1 MRRLAAVFIAVGLGA
16 GAGAGCDDASKPKA
30 DPTGPAPT
38 EAAHVHADE
47 KAPPAPDPL
56 EAAAPADLVAHGKEL
71 VGKYECSRCHEIE
84 GIEAATLEFNCALCH
99 QQIRA
104 GTFTAD
110 RKNLPHYQKRVKSL
124 IDVPKL
130 EGTGRLRRSWL
141 ASFLPDAHDLRPN
154 LVATMPRFEMSAED
168 AKAMAAFLVPEAEQE
183 RPELGDAT
191 KGRAVLEGKGCMSC
205 HRFSGAPPVAATPFK
220 AELTPDVYARAQQLA
235 PDLRFSRDRLR
246 HADLVAWIQ
255 DPKATKASTLMPN
268 LSVTAEE
275 ARDAAAFILQAELEP
290 IEYPPV
296 PAAAAKP
303 TEKVTWQHVY
313 DRVFGKT
320 CRHCH
325 SDPDEVI
332 GDGGPGYIGG
342 FGFRQRK
349 LDLSSH
355 QGALSGSLDDNGKR
369 RSLFKKNDDGVPRLV
384 AQLWARHAEV
394 AGKPVEGITG
404 MPLGLPP
411 LPPEDIALIE
421 AWIEQG
427 RLKQ

>member
-1 MRRLAAVFIAVGLGA
+1 MRWLGAVLSIAVGI
-16 GAGAGCDDASKPKA
+16 GAGCDDTPKSKP

-38 EAAHVHADE
+38 EAAHVQAE
-47 KAPPAPDPL
+47 AAAPPAPDPL

-84 GIEAATLEFNCALCH
+84 GIEAATLELNCALCH

-154 LVATMPRFEMSAED
+154 LAATMPRFEMPAED
-168 AKAMAAFLVPEAEQE
+168 AEAIAAFLVPEAEQD

-191 KGRAVLEGKGCMSC
+191 KGRPSSRGRGACRATASAVRRPSRRPRSRPSSPPTSTPARSSSPPTFASPVTACALPTSWRGSKIQGDQGQHLDAQPLRDRRRGPGCGGV
-205 HRFSGAPPVAATPFK
+205 HPASGARADRIPV
-220 AELTPDVYARAQQLA
+220 D
-235 PDLRFSRDRLR
+235 
-246 HADLVAWIQ
+246 
-255 DPKATKASTLMPN
+255 
-268 LSVTAEE
+268 
-275 ARDAAAFILQAELEP
+275 
-290 IEYPPV
+290 
-296 PAAAAKP
+296 PAAAQKP
-303 TEKVTWQHVY
+303 TERVTYQHVY
-313 DRVFGKT
+313 DRVFGKI

-349 LDLSSH
+349 LDLSSF
-355 QGALSGSLDDNGKR
+355 QGTLSGSLDDNGKR
-369 RSLFKKNDDGVPRLV
+369 PQPVQEERRGRPPGSWRSSGRATLKSRGSRLQ
-384 AQLWARHAEV
+384 A
-394 AGKPVEGITG
+394 
-404 MPLGLPP
+404 
-411 LPPEDIALIE
+411 
-421 AWIEQG
+421 
-427 RLKQ
+427 